1 MKVYENGV
9 FRDATAEELAAWEAD
24 KAAAESIIVQ
34 MSVEE
39 VLKLLAPQL
48 VSNVPDET
56 AKHMVDY
63 FPVWDGDSVSYAVG
77 DRVCYN
83 HTLYKC
89 ITAHTSQS
97 SWNPSDAVSLWRNI
111 SEEAQEADGSIE
123 HPYAWEQGMT
133 SYEGKYYTEDG
144 KLYICIRD
152 SINPLYSTIAAL
164 VNNYFNEVI

>member
-1 MKVYENGV
+1 MKIYENGV
-9 FRDATAEELAAWEAD
+9 LRDATAEELAAWEAD
-24 KAAAESIIVQ
+24 KAVAESIIVQ

-63 FPVWDGDSVSYAVG
+63 FPKWEIGVEYALG

-83 HTLYKC
+83 HSLYKC
-89 ITAHTSQS
+89 ITAHTSQE
-97 SWNPSDAVSLWRNI
+97 SWTPSASGSLWTNI
-111 SEEAQEADGSIE
+111 SEEAQAADGSLE
-123 HPYAWEQGMT
+123 HPYAWESGMT
-133 SYEGKYYTEDG
+133 SYEGKYYTEDN

-152 SINPLYSTIAAL
+152 SVSPLYYTIASL
-164 VNNYFNEVI
+164 IGSYFNEVV

>member
-1 MKVYENGV
+1 MKIYENGV
-9 FRDATAEELAAWEAD
+9 LRDATAEELAAWEAD
-24 KAAAESIIVQ
+24 KAAAESIVVQ

-56 AKHMVDY
+56 AKHMVEY
-63 FPVWDGDSVSYAVG
+63 FPKWETDVAYAVN

-83 HTLYKC
+83 HSLYKC

-97 SWNPSDAVSLWRNI
+97 SWNPSDATSIWRNV
-111 SEEAQEADGSIE
+111 SEEAQEADGSINN
-123 HPYAWEQGMT
+123 PYAWEQGMT
-133 SYEGKYYTEDG
+133 SYEGKYYTEDN

-152 SINPLYSTIAAL
+152 SLNPLYSTIAAL
-164 VNNYFNEVI
+164 VGNYFNEVV